1 MSNTY
6 DQDYDKINKHN
17 QASNKADLI
26 KFAAGGIGACGA
38 ELLKFP
44 AKFGVDIY
52 QAGEAVNN
60 LIQTYMFHGKGA
72 FQAIVY
78 ASLINMAVSEY
89 KSNKGFK
96 VGDKSKAIK
105 KDFSVAAGL
114 ATMVTGL
121 AWEGYSMVVGNYHGV
136 QNATYDW
143 KDVLFYGIGVA
154 VFVAGSKI
162 MDKINKNKF
171 FNGQNDPFQDKKE
184 TPDNGKAF
192 SGP

>member
-6 DQDYDKINKHN
+6 DKDYEKINEHN
-17 QASNKADLI
+17 KASNESSI
-26 KFAAGGIGACGA
+26 IQFGIGAIGASGA

-44 AKFGVDIY
+44 GKFGVDIY
-52 QAGEAVNN
+52 QAGEAAND

-78 ASLINMAVSEY
+78 ASLINMVVSEY

-96 VGDKSKAIK
+96 VGDKSQAIK
-105 KDFSVAAGL
+105 KDFSVAAGV
-114 ATMVTGL
+114 ATMATGL
-121 AWEGYSMVVGNYHGV
+121 AWEGYSMIVGNYHGV
-136 QNATYDW
+136 QNAVYDW

-154 VFVAGSKI
+154 VFVAGSKV
-162 MDKINKNKF
+162 MDNVNRTKF
-171 FNGQNDPFQDKKE
+171 FNGDRDPFQDKKE
-184 TPDNGKAF
+184 TPDKEKSF